1 MVDAMRYV
9 FRSTGAAARGRNFV
23 QRAEDDGQSTMAN
36 PAPAAPGIDVEEL
49 VERVYR
55 RWQDELRRER
65 ERGAW

>member
-1 MVDAMRYV
+1 MKYV
-9 FRSTGAAARGRNFV
+9 FRLPGTGAPTSTLV
-23 QRAEDDGQSTMAN
+23 QRAEDDAVPSTTHAG
-36 PAPAAPGIDVEEL
+36 AAQIDMEDL

>member
-9 FRSTGAAARGRNFV
+9 FRSTGAAVRGRGFV
-23 QRAEDDGQSTMAN
+23 QRADDDGQSTMAN
-36 PAPAAPGIDVEEL
+36 RAPAAPKIDMEDL